1 MDLQM
6 ATHRE
11 LSTALICV
19 TLIAVSAF
27 LPLRADAQ
35 TQEPSRSL
43 LTPPT
48 NHESGRVEE
57 IITAADDGYRSRE
70 YALAWRST
78 RIVVAGIPDGTHVPG
93 DNLDIVV
100 YRTDVD
106 GHKVLRFAENASASN
121 ETLVDPDSASPVAS
135 VTLAKA
141 RIEETVSSESEG
153 YRFVGYFVT
162 WHDKRVFVVDTQSAP
177 IRAVGETINFRVLRS
192 GSGADKRLSFS
203 L

>member
-1 MDLQM
+1 MPNHQG
-6 ATHRE
+6 
-11 LSTALICV
+11 LSTTLICL
-19 TLIAVSAF
+19 TFTTMTSF

-35 TQEPSRSL
+35 APEIARSPL
-43 LTPPT
+43 APPI
-48 NHESGRVEE
+48 NHESGRIETV
-57 IITAADDGYRSRE
+57 ITAADDGYRSRE
-70 YALAWRST
+70 YVLEWRST
-78 RIVVAGIPDGTHVPG
+78 RIVVAGVPDGSHMPG

-100 YRTDVD
+100 FRTIIE
-106 GHKVLRFAENASASN
+106 GHKILRFAESGSAS
-121 ETLVDPDSASPVAS
+121 TDTFVDADSTSSLAS
-135 VTLAKA
+135 VTLATA

-177 IRAVGETINFRVLRS
+177 ARAVGETINFRVLRS